1 MVLFLYKK
9 KGGSNMEKLFNGIS
23 IAVAII
29 GGAIAQL
36 LGGYD
41 MILKAIILLV
51 VLDYATG
58 IIKGVYLKELS
69 SEVGFKGIL
78 KKVMIFIVIALA
90 VVIQRLVGNAI
101 ALREIVIMFFACNEA
116 LSLLENAAILIPIP
130 DKLKEVL
137 TQLRDKET
145 EE

>member
-1 MVLFLYKK
+1 
-9 KGGSNMEKLFNGIS
+9 MEKLFNWIS
-23 IAVAII
+23 IAVAIV

-51 VLDYATG
+51 ILDYATG
-58 IIKGVYLKELS
+58 VIKGIYLKELS
-69 SEVGFKGIL
+69 SEIGFKGIL

-90 VVIQRLVGNAI
+90 VTIQKLIGDTI
-101 ALREIVIMFFACNEA
+101 ALREIVIMFFVCNEA
-116 LSLLENAAILIPIP
+116 LSLLENAAVLIPIP
-130 DKLKEVL
+130 EKLKQVL
-137 TQLRDKET
+137 LQLRDKET

>member
-1 MVLFLYKK
+1 
-9 KGGSNMEKLFNGIS
+9 MEKLFNGIS